1 KIAKMAQADIK
12 KLISISEQKIS
23 VKLPELIEKA
33 SQEADSIL
41 SAELHRLTS
50 LQAVNK
56 NIRADEIEALEQQR
70 VDSLNQIALANWRL
84 DSLRVI
90 VSNK

>member
-1 KIAKMAQADIK
+1 M
-12 KLISISEQKIS
+12 
-23 VKLPELIEKA
+23 IEKA

-56 NIRADEIEALEQQR
+56 NIRVDEIEALE
-70 VDSLNQIALANWRL
+70 NN
-84 DSLRVI
+84 
-90 VSNK
+90 VSIR